1 MTTTTTRYYT
11 LAIWAEGVWSAQFGS
26 YDLDDVRDERREAH
40 GHPRGPVPYSW
51 MAIVHSVDDWQS
63 TIDAD
68 IASLNRGGVS

>member
-40 GHPRGPVPYSW
+40 ESGHGPVPYSR

>member
-1 MTTTTTRYYT
+1 MTTSRYYT
-11 LAIWAEGVWSAQFGS
+11 LAIRDDGVWSAQFGS

-68 IASLNRGGVS
+68 IASLNREGVS

>member
-1 MTTTTTRYYT
+1 MTTTRYYT
-11 LAIWAEGVWSAQFGS
+11 LAIRAEGVWSAQFGS

-68 IASLNRGGVS
+68 IASLNRGGVSC